1 MAKRSS
7 KERALRRKQM
17 LRTWELFSEVH
28 DLVSDIPDSMRV
40 QSQLQATGT
49 TVWENNR
56 YLVHREPVPSDQH
69 GFGDNEVVWLSIKA
83 RDDTAR
89 HDWRE
94 FQWIKNELCGEE
106 WEAIELYPSEK
117 RMVDSVNQFHLWCL
131 SPPAVFPI
139 GWWSRKV
146 VEENTSAY
154 GSQRQWEGTHRPSDL
169 MSEEEALNE
178 IEVLSHLIKRGT
190 DISKLSQADIQ
201 TLYNKLNNLPA
212 EETQ

>member
-17 LRTWELFSEVH
+17 LRAWESFSQVH
-28 DLVSDIPDSMRV
+28 HLVGDNVDMAQVER
-40 QSQLQATGT
+40 QLRAHGT

-56 YLVHREPVPSDQH
+56 YLVHKEPVPSDQH
-69 GFGDNEVVWLSIKA
+69 GFGDIEVVWLSIKA

-131 SPPAVFPI
+131 SPPAVFPV

-146 VEENTSAY
+146 VEENTTAY
-154 GSQRQWEGTHRPSDL
+154 GSQREWEGTHRPSDL
-169 MSEEEALNE
+169 MSEEEADRE
-178 IEVLSHLIKRGT
+178 IKAVADLIRRGQDVSELSK
-190 DISKLSQADIQ
+190 ADIQ

-212 EETQ
+212 KENE

>member
-17 LRTWELFSEVH
+17 LRAWEPFSQVH
-28 DLVSDIPDSMRV
+28 SLVSDSLDSV
-40 QSQLQATGT
+40 QVERQLKANGT

-69 GFGDNEVVWLSIKA
+69 GFGDIEVVWLSIKA

-94 FQWIKNELCGEE
+94 FQWIKNELCGED

-117 RMVDSVNQFHLWCL
+117 RMIDSVNQFHLWCL
-131 SPPAVFPI
+131 SPPAVFPV
-139 GWWSRKV
+139 GWWNRKV
-146 VEENTSAY
+146 VEENTTAY
-154 GSQRQWEGTHRPSDL
+154 GSQRKWEDNRRPDDL
-169 MSEEEALNE
+169 MSEKEAQEEIKALAD
-178 IEVLSHLIKRGT
+178 LIRGGN
-190 DISKLSQADIQ
+190 DISKMSRSEAKE
-201 TLYNKLNNLPA
+201 LYDKMNNLPS
-212 EETQ
+212 ES

>member
-17 LRTWELFSEVH
+17 LRAWEPFYQVYNLTNENP
-28 DLVSDIPDSMRV
+28 DTTLVQDHLRSK
-40 QSQLQATGT
+40 GT

-56 YLVHREPVPSDQH
+56 YLVHREPVPSEQH
-69 GFGDNEVVWLSIKA
+69 GFGDIEVVWLSIKA

-131 SPPAVFPI
+131 SPPAMFPV

-146 VEENTSAY
+146 VEENNTHY
-154 GSQRQWEGTHRPSDL
+154 GSQREWEDTHRPSDL
-169 MSEEEALNE
+169 MSEEEADRE
-178 IEVLSHLIKRGT
+178 IKAVADLIRQGH
-190 DISKLSQADIQ
+190 DVSKLSRDEIQ

-212 EETQ
+212 KENE